1 MATIKDIAKLANVS
15 SATVSR
21 VLNNDPT
28 LSVAEDTRKRILDTA
43 KQLDYTPL
51 RKKTKK
57 LPVEGKKKSFNIGF
71 VIIYSEEY
79 EYNDPYFMSIR
90 VGCEKTCQ
98 DLGMEISTIYRV
110 NSNGDPSKLSN
121 LDGIIVIGSLDIE
134 NLEEFYNHNSNVV
147 FIDYDPNDSH
157 VKYDVVISDFK
168 KATAKVLDYLFQLNH
183 QNIGYIGGVQQIKT
197 LDNLSKSEN
206 RDPRIETFEKIMKE
220 KKLFKEENVYIAD
233 WLTSEGYKI
242 MKQAIKKGSLPTAFI
257 IGSDPMAIGALHA
270 LREAN
275 IKVPEDI
282 SIISFDDIETAAF
295 VSPPLT
301 TVKIYAEEMGSMA
314 AKVLFDRLNGR
325 KVPVKVELPTDL
337 VIRNSCRALD

>member
-1 MATIKDIAKLANVS
+1 
-15 SATVSR
+15 
-21 VLNNDPT
+21 
-28 LSVAEDTRKRILDTA
+28 
-43 KQLDYTPL
+43 
-51 RKKTKK
+51 
-57 LPVEGKKKSFNIGF
+57 
-71 VIIYSEEY
+71 
-79 EYNDPYFMSIR
+79 MSIR

-220 KKLFKEENVYIAD
+220 RKLFKEENVYIAD

-270 LREAN
+270 LN
-275 IKVPEDI
+275 
-282 SIISFDDIETAAF
+282 TAYLRFWRCCRICRNACRASCVSVCWRNGLLSGFYSKRPF
-295 VSPPLT
+295 VSPLFFPAVFLCQRRSR
-301 TVKIYAEEMGSMA
+301 KSRCLK
-314 AKVLFDRLNGR
+314 AKGRTFCRLSGYLCNIERNEKVSKHFYFHDCLFLF
-325 KVPVKVELPTDL
+325 E
-337 VIRNSCRALD
+337 